1 MLALIDT
8 KLLVEVRI
16 TFRDLMG
23 RTNSLQQLTAA
34 PLAKLILSL
43 AGQKQKSP
51 SVLKTRMFIIS
62 SQKTNS

>member
-1 MLALIDT
+1 MLALIGT

-23 RTNSLQQLTAA
+23 RTNSLQQLTAT

-43 AGQKQKSP
+43 AGQK
-51 SVLKTRMFIIS
+51 
-62 SQKTNS
+62 

>member
-8 KLLVEVRI
+8 KPLVEVRI

-23 RTNSLQQLTAA
+23 KTNSLQQLTTA

-43 AGQKQKSP
+43 AGQKKVPQF
-51 SVLKTRMFIIS
+51 LKLACSSFILSFIH
-62 SQKTNS
+62 